1 MRNTGDQLNMAQGTP
16 LEVVDP
22 GYVGLVVFVVAYA
35 LVLLEDR
42 TRLRK
47 SKPVVLAAGAIWV
60 VAMLGRGEPEQTRSE
75 LYESLGEYAALFLF
89 LLVAITYIRA
99 IENRGVFQK
108 VCTALMNR
116 RLSHRGAFW
125 LTGAVAFV
133 LSPVADNLTTALLL
147 GPVVL
152 GLSGGERSVVGLGFA
167 NVVVAANAGGAFSPF
182 GDITTL
188 MVWQAGKVPTL
199 WFLLLVVPAL
209 VSWAIPAAFMA
220 SRLPSGTSDAAPSE
234 AVLQDDWWVIV
245 MLFGA
250 TIVTAVAF
258 HAVFELPPFLGMT
271 TGLGYYMVYCYF
283 DCRRHGDNV
292 HPGHKVFEH
301 VASVEW
307 DTLLFFFGVIM
318 CVGGL
323 GSLGHLDHAARA
335 FYGGLGTDTAN
346 VLVGGLSA
354 LLDNVPVTFAVLT
367 MDPTMTTFDWLVLTF
382 AAGIGGSLLSIG
394 SAAGVAL
401 MGVSDG
407 RYTFSEHLRWT
418 PVIAVGYA
426 AGLGVL
432 YGLKGLT

>member
-1 MRNTGDQLNMAQGTP
+1 MRNTGEQVNVAQSTP
-16 LEVVDP
+16 PEVVDP
-22 GYVGLVVFVVAYA
+22 GYVGLAVFVVAYA

-47 SKPVVLAAGAIWV
+47 SKPVILAAGAIWF
-60 VAMLGRGEPEQTRSE
+60 VAMLARGEPERTRSE

-108 VCTALMNR
+108 VCTALMKR
-116 RLSHRGAFW
+116 RMSHRGGFW
-125 LTGAVAFV
+125 LTGAAAFV

-152 GLSGGERSVVGLGFA
+152 GLSGGERRFLALGFA

-199 WFLLLVVPAL
+199 WFLLLVLPAL
-209 VSWAIPAAFMA
+209 VSWGIAAAFMA
-220 SRLPSGTSDAAPSE
+220 SRLPSDSAEALPSE
-234 AVLQDDWWVIV
+234 TVLEDDWWVV
-245 MLFGA
+245 VTLFGA
-250 TIVTAVAF
+250 TIFTAIVF

-283 DCRRHGDNV
+283 DCRRHGDYV

-323 GSLGHLDHAARA
+323 GALGHLDHATQV
-335 FYGGLGTDTAN
+335 FYGYLGTDAAN

-354 LLDNVPVTFAVLT
+354 ILDNVPVTYAVLT
-367 MDPTMTTFDWLVLTF
+367 MNPVMTTFDWLVLTL

-401 MGVSDG
+401 MGVSGG

-418 PVIAVGYA
+418 PAIVLGYA

-432 YGLKGLT
+432 YSLKGLT